1 MYPPDTRDQEAR
13 LTLAVRAA
21 PPDESRRI
29 WADHAFAAM
38 PLLDPENGSKGAGL

>member
-1 MYPPDTRDQEAR
+1 MIKKRGSPSPYAP
-13 LTLAVRAA
+13 